1 MVSAGMAWAFTRYS
15 SDYIGQEKAAI
26 GARLGV
32 HAHDCVNAWDWRKRQ
47 SAHEGL
53 AKPP

>member
-15 SDYIGQEKAAI
+15 SDYIEQERATI

-32 HAHDCVNAWDWRKRQ
+32 HAHNC
-47 SAHEGL
+47 E
-53 AKPP
+53 KPWN

>member
-15 SDYIGQEKAAI
+15 SDYDAHEPVAI

-32 HAHDCVNAWDWRKRQ
+32 HGHDCMKA
-47 SAHEGL
+47 
-53 AKPP
+53 